1 MFGMLHTFF
10 NYMNIFLLSNLRG
23 SRLRVSDN
31 KVLKR
36 IFVSK
41 TEEITGEWRRL
52 HDEELNDLHC

>member
-1 MFGMLHTFF
+1 
-10 NYMNIFLLSNLRG
+10 MNIFLLSNLRG